1 MSRLNMVRKIKDAKQ
16 IKIKD
21 TYELKREKEWDDRFI
36 YSKFDS
42 NKDKIP
48 LPKKAKNDYSSNIKY
63 LKEQFYSENYKKNN
77 TSNKTRGKSGFKIY
91 KEKNNSNKLKI
102 KGNYLLKNNTN
113 KNDDFH
119 NLNNTEENLQ
129 KNSIRIS
136 SNDDIN
142 IYNNENK
149 YYLMP
154 KEELEICVEILWNK
168 LAVKEAYS
176 IKFNIL
182 KKEKGNEETQKD
194 LLIMEIQNLKKM
206 EKFLKNL
213 NENID
218 SREKAI
224 SLLKKLVEVIE
235 KQFINLNLDIR
246 ENILNDFLSALKNYR
261 IITIKLVENIDY
273 FRQIFSYAM
282 NKGKFHEKILMKKYG
297 LLDDECVNNY
307 KGNYLLKLKDDI
319 DFLGKSKI
327 NGYKNIMKFS
337 EKEDPFLLN
346 ISEIVPIN
354 KEDYSNI
361 KQCQYIITQEM
372 IFDKIINDKDNN
384 KIIDNKDKK
393 NIKEINNNKYQ
404 KKEKEQISCINKS
417 SEKKN
422 ENNKIKKTEKIVI
435 ETQLIDKNNY
445 EKFFGN
451 NDLIEETSEE
461 QTLLDLKK
469 GYDIIHNFN
478 KNKKQKI
485 EAKDKEKNLDNLNLN
500 KTEEVSIKKDEKEII
515 NNKIEESIKIE
526 RENSIEKEDKKEK
539 NEVKEELNENKN
551 NKIEESLKKENSF
564 IHIEENI
571 NVNQEKN
578 KNKKTVEI
586 ESTPKIE
593 PKNNN
598 RTIPEEEVDITN
610 TYKKSEEHMPK
621 TEKKEIEP
629 KLELKDKDNND
640 DIVNI
645 QEKIDNTEQI
655 KNKDNNIEN
664 NNNSL
669 SQSKIQKKISRSL
682 TPKSQRESKINNI
695 LTSNEVNKD
704 NNQSNTDI
712 FNTEKNI
719 NTDTI
724 SFYCGKLS
732 DFISIY
738 STYYK
743 RIPEEQKIIFNIKE
757 NIIEYIHNNF
767 YPKIIIFGNKKNK
780 EIKGLCIISHI
791 FWKKNELYVEH
802 ISSYKNEEREKIFE
816 MFFSFIKENSY
827 KILGYDN
834 NIKENDIYI
843 DLYYKNEEGKFI
855 INEEIKDYFKK
866 KINFK
871 WVKLVN
877 VSKFER
883 FIQMR
888 HHFNINQGNNINLLN
903 NEYDDNNVLNQSI
916 LGKKEFNNDELNN
929 NNNSDMEKSEESND
943 DSNLNISTIFEL
955 NKEKNEKEVNNN
967 LNIYKNKE
975 PNLLNNFLVKNKTIL
990 KFNTKLYENKN
1001 NSVENIF
1008 YSNSLNFV
1016 YLLSKIYNINENRTL
1031 YNNISQNINSYF
1043 SSNDSPIVLQTLQKC
1058 NKIKNNTLIESSNF
1072 YSDISELNSQIKNKF
1087 KICININA
1095 LLPFENC
1102 VSFIYNKYNYNR
1114 IKIPKLQMFKER
1126 FTQQIFYMITKNE
1139 NHAVLISGN
1148 LSQNFKEKYLN
1159 ENNKNNLSINFM
1171 NIYNNLSNV
1180 DIIENNILYIPAF
1193 ELKSKYV
1200 NNCFNKEQSEKKYNL
1215 YCYEDY
1221 YNIKFLSEELTV
1233 NKNMKKNGIRKT
1245 EYVKMNFEYDLIEEN
1260 DIKQNNF
1267 IKDDFLL
1274 IVFDFNIMEQ
1284 LRDFPL
1290 LTLFVSK
1297 DNFIHI

>member
-1 MSRLNMVRKIKDAKQ
+1 
-16 IKIKD
+16 
-21 TYELKREKEWDDRFI
+21 
-36 YSKFDS
+36 
-42 NKDKIP
+42 
-48 LPKKAKNDYSSNIKY
+48 LP
-63 LKEQFYSENYKKNN
+63 
-77 TSNKTRGKSGFKIY
+77 
-91 KEKNNSNKLKI
+91 
-102 KGNYLLKNNTN
+102 
-113 KNDDFH
+113 
-119 NLNNTEENLQ
+119 
-129 KNSIRIS
+129 KNSIKIS
-136 SNDDIN
+136 NNDN
-142 IYNNENK
+142 IGIFNNENK
-149 YYLMP
+149 SKYYSMP
-154 KEELEICVEILWNK
+154 KEELEICVEIFWNK
-168 LAVKEAYS
+168 LGVKETYS
-176 IKFNIL
+176 IKFNNL
-182 KKEKGNEETQKD
+182 KNEKGNEETQKE
-194 LLIMEIQNLKKM
+194 LLIMEIENL
-206 EKFLKNL
+206 EKLENFLKNMSK
-213 NENID
+213 NIEN
-218 SREKAI
+218 REKAI
-224 SLLKKLVEVIE
+224 LLLKKIVETIE
-235 KQFINLNLDIR
+235 KQFINLNLEVR
-246 ENILNDFLSALKNYR
+246 ENILNDFLVALKSYR
-261 IITIKLVENIDY
+261 IVTLKVVENVDY
-273 FRQIFSYAM
+273 FRQIFSYPI
-282 NKGKFHEKILMKKYG
+282 NKGKFVEKILMKKYG
-297 LLDDECVNNY
+297 LLNDECISNY

-319 DFLGKSKI
+319 NFLGKSKI
-327 NGYKNIMKFS
+327 NGYKNIKMNFS
-337 EKEDPFLLN
+337 IKEDPFLLN
-346 ISEIVPIN
+346 ISEVVPIS
-354 KEDYSNI
+354 KEYYSNI
-361 KQCQYIITQEM
+361 KQCQYIIMQEM
-372 IFDKIINDKDNN
+372 VFDKMIKDRDSINCDKNE
-384 KIIDNKDKK
+384 KK
-393 NIKEINNNKYQ
+393 NFKEINNNINEINLNNKYQ
-404 KKEKEQISCINKS
+404 IKEKEKISCINKS
-417 SEKKN
+417 NEKQN
-422 ENNKIKKTEKIVI
+422 DNNKIKKKEKIVI

-526 RENSIEKEDKKEK
+526 RENSIEKEGKKEK

-593 PKNNN
+593 SKNNN
-598 RTIPEEEVDITN
+598 RTIPEEVDITN
-610 TYKKSEEHMPK
+610 TSKKSEEHMPK
-621 TEKKEIEP
+621 TDKKEIEP

-732 DFISIY
+732 NFISIY

-757 NIIEYIHNNF
+757 NIIEYIQNNF
-767 YPKIIIFGNKKNK
+767 YPK
-780 EIKGLCIISHI
+780 IISHI

-1016 YLLSKIYNINENRTL
+1016 YLISKIYNINENRTL

-1114 IKIPKLQMFKER
+1114 IKIPKLQIFKER